1 MIPRLYA
8 IVDVDVCAARRLDP
22 ASVAAA
28 FAAGGARLLQLRD
41 KRPSSADRLTLTLGV
56 RSAIV
61 RSGGQTPR
69 GQSTGGQTP
78 PDDRVRL
85 IVNDRADIARLGGAD
100 GVHVGQDDLPVDAAR
115 ALLGADALIGVST
128 HAPAQIEAALR
139 TSADYIAVG
148 PIFATQTKDT
158 GYTARGLDLVRQ
170 AADACAG
177 RRPVVAIGGITLD
190 RAAEVIRA
198 GADAVAIISDLVS
211 GDPER
216 QTRRFLDVLHSA

>member
-1 MIPRLYA
+1 VIPRLYA
-8 IVDVDVCAARRLDP
+8 IVDVEVCAARRLDP

-56 RSAIV
+56 RSAI
-61 RSGGQTPR
+61 
-69 GQSTGGQTP
+69 
-78 PDDRVRL
+78 DRVSL

-100 GVHVGQDDLPVDAAR
+100 GVHVGQDDLPVDAVR

-128 HAPAQIEAALR
+128 HAPEQIDAALR

-148 PIFATQTKDT
+148 PIFATHTKDT
-158 GYTARGLDLVRQ
+158 GYTPRGLDLVRR

-177 RRPVVAIGGITLD
+177 RRPVVAIGGITLES
-190 RAAEVIRA
+190 AAEVIRA
-198 GADAVAIISDLVS
+198 GADAVAVITDLVS
-211 GDPER
+211 GDPEQ
-216 QTRRFLDVLHSA
+216 QTRRFLDALHSA

>member
-41 KRPSSADRLTLTLGV
+41 KRPSSAARLTLTLGV
-56 RSAIV
+56 RSVIA
-61 RSGGQTPR
+61 PAR
-69 GQSTGGQTP
+69 GQSTA
-78 PDDRVRL
+78 DDRVRL

-100 GVHVGQDDLPVDAAR
+100 GVHVGQDDLPVDAVR
-115 ALLGADALIGVST
+115 TLLGAEALIGLST
-128 HAPAQIEAALR
+128 HAPDQIDAALQ

-158 GYTARGLDLVRQ
+158 GYSPRGLDLVRR
-170 AADACAG
+170 AADVGAG

-198 GADAVAIISDLVS
+198 GADAVAVITDLVS
-211 GDPER
+211 GDPEQ
-216 QTRRFLDVLHSA
+216 QTRRFLDALHSA